1 MKKILYTAT
10 VLSHL
15 QLFHQPFMRLMKQHG
30 YQIDAASDTQPFTN
44 KELACD
50 NSYDVCFPRN
60 PFSLKTFTAYKQIK
74 KIIEENDYDIIH
86 CNSPTA
92 GILTRIA
99 ARHSKAKVI
108 YMAHGFHFFK
118 GAPLL
123 NWLLFYPAEKFVS
136 RYTDILITINNEDY
150 QLAKKH
156 FKAKKTLY
164 IPGVGLDINRYDFDR
179 DYAND
184 NNDIYL
190 LSVGE
195 LIKRKNHSIV
205 IKALANCPKNIH
217 YHICGDGPLRNE
229 LAELAKKYN
238 VNLTLEGFN
247 KNITEFFNKADIFVF
262 PSLQEGLPKSVME
275 AMANGLPCIVSDVR
289 GNHDLIDYQGGYVI
303 PNNPQEYAAAIKS
316 LAISAALRQK
326 QGEYNKEAVKKYDIK
341 NILPLMEDIYLNK

>member
-30 YQIDAASDTQPFTN
+30 YQIDAASDTTPFAN

-50 NSYDVCFPRN
+50 NSFDVCFPRN
-60 PFSLKTFTAYKQIK
+60 PFSLKTFKAYKQIK

-92 GILTRIA
+92 GILTRLA

-123 NWLLFYPAEKFVS
+123 NWLLFYPVERWTS

-150 QLAKKH
+150 QLAKRH
-156 FKAKKTLY
+156 FKAKQIILL
-164 IPGVGLDINRYDFDR
+164 PGVGLDTSNFANENRSYEN
-179 DYAND
+179 AELH
-184 NNDIYL
+184 L

-195 LIKRKNHSIV
+195 LNKNKNHEIV
-205 IKALANCPKNIH
+205 IKALAQCPKNIH
-217 YHICGDGPLRNE
+217 YHICGQGPLKEKLEKLANE
-229 LAELAKKYN
+229 LKI
-238 VNLTLEGFN
+238 NLHLEGYQAHVKPFLDQ
-247 KNITEFFNKADIFVF
+247 ADIFVF
-262 PSLQEGLPKSVME
+262 PSLREGLPKSVME

-303 PNNPQEYAAAIKS
+303 PNDPREYTAAIKS
-316 LAISAALRQK
+316 LATSAVLRQK
-326 QGEYNKEAVKKYDIK
+326 QGEHNKEAVKKYDIK
-341 NILPLMEDIYLNK
+341 NILPLMEDIYLHK

>member
-74 KIIEENDYDIIH
+74 KIIEENNYDIIH

-136 RYTDILITINNEDY
+136 RYTDILITINSEDY

-156 FKAKKTLY
+156 FKAKQIILL
-164 IPGVGLDINRYDFDR
+164 PGVGLDTTKFANADR
-179 DYAND
+179 SYESTELH
-184 NNDIYL
+184 L

-195 LIKRKNHSIV
+195 LNKNKNHEIV
-205 IKALANCPKNIH
+205 IRALAQCSKNIH
-217 YHICGDGPLRNE
+217 YHICGQGPLHDKLVK
-229 LAELAKKYN
+229 LAHDLQ
-238 VNLTLEGFN
+238 VNLHLEGYQHDVKPFLDH
-247 KNITEFFNKADIFVF
+247 ADIFIF
-262 PSLQEGLPKSVME
+262 PSLREGLPKSVME

-303 PNNPQEYAAAIKS
+303 PNNQQEYTAAIKS
-316 LAISAALRQK
+316 LATSSALRQK